1 MLELPVIRSGPP
13 EDRDVANR
21 RLNLG
26 EVLAVLSDECDD
38 ALNRRQ
44 PHVFQ
49 DYVAAHGAQF
59 PAHSNV
65 GQREIE
71 QMTSVH
77 ENNVQA
83 LRVVGKMSQRRKG
96 ALFDKPESFSADS
109 TSMS

>member
-1 MLELPVIRSGPP
+1 MSEVCIESVTSQFHKMLELPVILSGPP

-38 ALNRRQ
+38 ALNGRQ
-44 PHVFQ
+44 PHVLQ

-59 PAHSNV
+59 PAHSKV

-77 ENNVQA
+77 ENNVK
-83 LRVVGKMSQRRKG
+83 R
-96 ALFDKPESFSADS
+96 SAWS
-109 TSMS
+109 AR